1 MVNSCPIL
9 DIRGNS
15 GGNDAIWEPLLPLM
29 VDHQARFP
37 EQYFFRN
44 TYDNR
49 FHPEMPDWMKE
60 QLEKVKDGKPFELW
74 GNKRVTLYG
83 KENSAGC
90 AATGN
95 LLPFRLPHSRIQ
107 VFYPTT
113 VSSAFLH
120 LDGIQ
125 SASGIE
131 PNVRIELPYPNQL
144 TDNTDSWVLWVS
156 KDMKKKRD

>member
-1 MVNSCPIL
+1 M
-9 DIRGNS
+9 
-15 GGNDAIWEPLLPLM
+15 
-29 VDHQARFP
+29 
-37 EQYFFRN
+37 
-44 TYDNR
+44 
-49 FHPEMPDWMKE
+49 
-60 QLEKVKDGKPFELW
+60 
-74 GNKRVTLYG
+74 TLYG

-120 LDGIQ
+120 LDSMQ

-131 PNVRIELPYPNQL
+131 PDVRIELPYPNQL